1 MASRV
6 PRQDRGETRRAALVA
21 AAVAVL
27 SEHGPAGFSARAVA
41 TQANLPLG
49 AVSYY
54 FPVLDDLLGEALAAV
69 LAGWLEH
76 GESVARTTKGRGI
89 AQAATAIAA
98 AVLPSDNPPDI
109 HHRYEHLLAAGRNQV
124 AAAAMAAL
132 RPELKRLIARI
143 LISTRVSTSLTP
155 DALLALVDGA
165 ALGAIAEGSADP
177 AGRVRTTLREAM
189 PAKATGTGGPAVRQ
203 EIQSAND
210 RPEIRS

>member
-41 TQANLPLG
+41 TQAKLPLG

-69 LAGWLEH
+69 LSGWRTR
-76 GESVARTTKGRGI
+76 GESVAAATKGSGI
-89 AQAATAIAA
+89 AHAATAITA
-98 AVLPSDNPPDI
+98 AVVPGDAPVAIRN
-109 HHRYEHLLAAGRNQV
+109 RYEHLLAAGRNPV

-132 RPELKRLIARI
+132 RPELETMIARI
-143 LISTRVSTSLTP
+143 LIRTRVSTQLSP

-165 ALGAIAEGSADP
+165 ALGGIAEGADDP
-177 AGRVRTTLREAM
+177 PDRIRSTLREALSGNAAGQ
-189 PAKATGTGGPAVRQ
+189 PR
-203 EIQSAND
+203 
-210 RPEIRS
+210 